1 MAVPGQSLECAQCLA
16 TAPHPAPSPLSYIQ
30 GILRGFDQATNIILD
45 ECHERVFSTKLPVEQ
60 LVLGLYVIR
69 GDNM

>member
-1 MAVPGQSLECAQCLA
+1 MSAHS
-16 TAPHPAPSPLSYIQ
+16 TTPHPPPCHVPSPQ

-45 ECHERVFSTKLPVEQ
+45 ECHERVFSAKLPVEQ